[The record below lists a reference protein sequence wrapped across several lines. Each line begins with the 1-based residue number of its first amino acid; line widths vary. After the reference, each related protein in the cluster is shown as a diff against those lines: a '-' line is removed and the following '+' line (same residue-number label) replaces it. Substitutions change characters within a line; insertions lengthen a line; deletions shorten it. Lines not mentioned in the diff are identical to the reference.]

1 MDILRT
7 DLICKYWALHCS
19 WDDKAVQCSDA
30 GLDCKSH
37 VCNHAAPTLCW
48 VVQFSWTLNYTLN
61 YMDTWMHG
69 CWSRLQVTWVQ
80 SCSSYP
86 LLRNRTAAWKYTL
99 QCTILLDSDLLFST
113 RCSYSTNCT
122 KDGVHT
128 QKCSGFDCIYAVV
141 IGGGWAIRRL
151 QIGTKWEPAPLPFW
165 IQMKLEPFP

>member
-1 MDILRT
+1 MDIFRT

-19 WDDKAVQCSDA
+19 WDDKAVHCSDA
-30 GLDCKSH
+30 GPDCKSH

-61 YMDTWMHG
+61 YMDTGLHCRSHVCNHAAPTLRWG
-69 CWSRLQVTWVQ
+69 TELRLGNTPFNVQFCWTLICFAPLVVVQ
-80 SCSSYP
+80 IANC
-86 LLRNRTAAWKYTL
+86 
-99 QCTILLDSDLLFST
+99 IVDSV
-113 RCSYSTNCT
+113 
-122 KDGVHT
+122 GT

-165 IQMKLEPFP
+165 IQMKVEPFP